1 MRPLRER
8 NQVLV
13 AVAGTIVLAAVV
25 LASINL
31 DKFGFLHPSNT
42 YHAQFANAEGLRA
55 GDDVRVA
62 GMSVGSVTDVAVEGD
77 HVRVD
82 FTVQQDLRLGDASN
96 ASIEVAT
103 VLGQLFLQVESSGSG
118 RLSPGATIP
127 LARTTVPFTL
137 ITAFNQIGRFGQQTD
152 LNALRTS
159 LRTLA
164 TTLSGISPKDVQGAL
179 RGLADISTT
188 LAAKQ
193 QQVNRILTAAAQITD
208 TLNGNSAALVDVLT
222 DSNAFLSLLRQR
234 RDLVD
239 SLLQHTAEL
248 GNQLQAF
255 MQRNAT
261 ELAPL
266 LDNLKTVTGVLS
278 KDRAQLQQ
286 AIVALGQFSVN
297 IANASGSGAWLDLLS
312 PVAVEPDN
320 IIVGCGAHPD
330 SSRGPCQ

>member
-13 AVAGTIVLAAVV
+13 AAAGTILVAAVV
-25 LASINL
+25 LISINL
-31 DKFGFLHPSNT
+31 DKFGFLHPAST
-42 YHAQFANAEGLRA
+42 YHAQFANAEGLRP

-62 GMSVGSVTDVAVEGD
+62 GISVGSVTTVAVEGG

-82 FTVQQDLRLGDASN
+82 FTVQQDLRLGDTSS

-118 RLSPGATIP
+118 RLPPGGTIP
-127 LARTTVPFTL
+127 LERTTVPFTL
-137 ITAFNQIGRFGQQTD
+137 ITAFTQLGKFGQQTD

-159 LRTLA
+159 LQTLA
-164 TTLSGISPKDVQGAL
+164 TALSGISPKDVQGAL
-179 RGLADISTT
+179 RGLADVSTT

-193 QQVNRILTAAAQITD
+193 QQVNRILTAAARITD
-208 TLNGNSAALVDVLT
+208 TLNGNSVALVDVLT

-234 RDLVD
+234 RALVD

-255 MQRNAT
+255 LQRNAA

-266 LDNLKTVTGVLS
+266 LDNLKTVSGVLS
-278 KDRAQLQQ
+278 NDSAQLQQ
-286 AIVALGQFSVN
+286 AIAALGQFSVN

-320 IIVGCGAHPD
+320 IIVGCGAHPNA
-330 SSRGPCQ
+330 SRGPCR